1 MQRAIFMFQV
11 LLREAE
17 EEGDQET
24 LEYYQRITSAQK
36 WIIFLSL

>member
-1 MQRAIFMFQV
+1 MFQV

-24 LEYYQRITSAQK
+24 LEYYKRISSAQK
-36 WIIFLSL
+36 WMNYFP